1 MTDMPLD
8 FAAARAA
15 RLYSPK
21 ASPEDMEGAV
31 YRAVQQASVDHTGK
45 PLAADHAEA
54 IAISTIKALSQ
65 HFDRISRR
73 EPISD
78 ALPDPDDRLPHP
90 EHVPLIRILKSKGCD
105 LPENALGRILAF
117 VAAGGAALAAAE
129 GSAHDQA

>member
-21 ASPEDMEGAV
+21 ASPEDLEGAV
-31 YRAVQQASVDHTGK
+31 YRAIQQVSVGRTGK

-54 IAISTIKALSQ
+54 IAISTIKALSE
-65 HFDRISRR
+65 HFDRIGQR
-73 EPISD
+73 EPTSGV
-78 ALPDPDDRLPHP
+78 PDPDDDPPHP
-90 EHVPLIRILKSKGCD
+90 EHVPLIRIIKSHGCT
-105 LPENALGRILAF
+105 LPDNSLGRLLAF
-117 VAAGGAALAAAE
+117 VAAGSAALAAAE

>member
-45 PLAADHAEA
+45 PLAAEHAEA
-54 IAISTIKALSQ
+54 IAIGTIKALSE
-65 HFDRISRR
+65 HFDRLTRR
-73 EPISD
+73 EPVSK
-78 ALPDPDDRLPHP
+78 ASADPDDDPPHP
-90 EHVPLIRILKSKGCD
+90 EHVPIIRILKSKGCD